1 MKNIK
6 KGILNCMKR
15 YIFLSSIILIFII
28 FGIKLGIILS
38 NSSNYEK
45 KLEEKINR
53 WEYLEEINQK
63 IILYKENKNYE

>member
-15 YIFLSSIILIFII
+15 YIFLSSIIIIFII

-38 NSSNYEK
+38 NSSYYEK
-45 KLEEKINR
+45 KLEEKKLTFMLVVSVVQEV
-53 WEYLEEINQK
+53 EY
-63 IILYKENKNYE
+63 